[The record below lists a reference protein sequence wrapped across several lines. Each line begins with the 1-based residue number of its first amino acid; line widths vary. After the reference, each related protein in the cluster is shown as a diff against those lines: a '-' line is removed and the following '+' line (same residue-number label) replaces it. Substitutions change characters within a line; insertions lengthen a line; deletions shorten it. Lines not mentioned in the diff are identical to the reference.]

1 MDRWFSE
8 NQPFA
13 RKDFSPGITE
23 RTLALRALRQ
33 VSALFSPQ
41 PGADSSVC
49 FGSIHSASATQISLQ
64 HRSFRLRKSDET
76 ALQTPAVPK
85 YWQVRHAP
93 SPLRGSRRRTVE
105 KQPFAFRRHRKPAGP
120 ASRSAQMQV
129 RKDLSA
135 ARFARLERLT
145 SSPVSLISRG
155 AATKT
160 ARPSGYR
167 RK

>member
-8 NQPFA
+8 KQPLN

-85 YWQVRHAP
+85 CWQVRHAP

-105 KQPFAFRRHRKPAGP
+105 KQPFAFREHRTPAGP
-120 ASRSAQMQV
+120 SSRSAP
-129 RKDLSA
+129 DSA
-135 ARFARLERLT
+135 LRA
-145 SSPVSLISRG
+145 SRG
-155 AATKT
+155 SNLHYVPVLADLAPRRDQNGATLRVSPK
-160 ARPSGYR
+160 PGQ
-167 RK
+167 

>member
-85 YWQVRHAP
+85 YWQVRLAIGERLQR
-93 SPLRGSRRRTVE
+93 SPLKDPET
-105 KQPFAFRRHRKPAGP
+105 PAGP